1 MPTAWHTKRWWDF
14 GMSEDEKKEIEP
26 IIAEGL
32 QKCAS
37 VVQYLAW
44 VIETFLPLAPKIY
57 QNFGLYQLFMY
68 NFYAKL
74 NKII

>member
-1 MPTAWHTKRWWDF
+1 MPTVWHTKRWWDF

-37 VVQYLAW
+37 VV
-44 VIETFLPLAPKIY
+44 
-57 QNFGLYQLFMY
+57 
-68 NFYAKL
+68 
-74 NKII
+74 